1 MQDIETKLL
10 SFFSPNNQ
18 NPRSFEK
25 ISLSHKINRED
36 HIQETK
42 NYEIKQLFSNN
53 YNSIYANTDK
63 VFSA

>member
-25 ISLSHKINRED
+25 ISLSHKINRD
-36 HIQETK
+36 DQETK
-42 NYEIKQLFSNN
+42 NYETKQLFSNN
-53 YNSIYANTDK
+53 YNLNIGNNK
-63 VFSA
+63 